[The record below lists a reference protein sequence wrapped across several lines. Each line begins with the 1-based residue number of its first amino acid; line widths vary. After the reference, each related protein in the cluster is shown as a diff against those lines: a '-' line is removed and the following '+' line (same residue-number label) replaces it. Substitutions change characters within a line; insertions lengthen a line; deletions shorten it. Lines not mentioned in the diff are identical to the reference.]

1 MLQEIGSFESDI
13 EVGNLKRCSLA
24 KEGDGNVFSIS
35 LLYCAVMLTPARVPA
50 RFAEDERA
58 HIVSFWNAQGRY
70 RVGMPLDAPKKGV
83 WQIRLT
89 PAGSL
94 WLWKYQNALGLGKTA
109 PTTDFTLTATQ
120 NEEWK
125 QWVQRKV
132 ESDRWKAQQ
141 TADAANL
148 ALLPQ
153 APPASPPPS
162 KPIPADPGPIPP
174 ALLNMVGNPPP
185 FANTITP
192 LQHSI
197 TFEDGEVLTY
207 VDNVLVSNPRY
218 AYYRFPQGVVS
229 YGTSLK
235 KISDSELNPIF
246 EQAGF
251 SASELKVAKAV
262 SRLEGGFES
271 VNTYDTGYVS
281 VGFLQFITFDA
292 GKGSLV
298 QVLQQEKS
306 DRPQDFERDFRQYGI
321 DITPEGVLTVIDP
334 GTGAELV
341 GAEAVM
347 KVVDDK
353 RLTAV
358 FQRAG
363 KHSVAFR
370 VAQVKVARLVYW
382 PTNDLVKVT
391 LNGQQT
397 LAKVS
402 ELVKSEAGLATL
414 FDRKVNRGN
423 IEPITDVVSKIV
435 TKYRLT
441 TLAQLPHYEREI
453 VQGLKYRE
461 DFLADKSL
469 AQPPDVKA
477 LPPPPVE
484 VKPKPVE
491 PKPKDPKPVEPKPT
505 DPNPL
510 ETPAEEPDFAQLL
523 RAYEPNVS
531 DILFPLTH
539 L

>member
-1 MLQEIGSFESDI
+1 ML
-13 EVGNLKRCSLA
+13 NTT
-24 KEGDGNVFSIS
+24 
-35 LLYCAVMLTPARVPA
+35 LLYCLIMLAPARVPA
-50 RFAEDERA
+50 RFADGERA
-58 HIVSFWNAQGRY
+58 RVVTFWNTQGRY
-70 RVGMPLDAPKKGV
+70 RVGMPPDAQKRGV

-109 PTTDFTLTATQ
+109 PTTDFTVTAAQ

-132 ESDRWKAQQ
+132 DYDRWKAQQ
-141 TADAANL
+141 VADTANV

-153 APPASPPPS
+153 VPPAAPPAPKPVPP
-162 KPIPADPGPIPP
+162 DPGPIPP
-174 ALLNMVGNPPP
+174 TLLNAVGNPPP
-185 FANTITP
+185 FANTVTP
-192 LQHSI
+192 LQHII
-197 TFEDGEVLTY
+197 TFEDGEALTY
-207 VDNVLVSNPRY
+207 TDNVQVSNPRY

-229 YGTSLK
+229 YGTNLK
-235 KISDSELNPIF
+235 KLSDSDLNPIF

-271 VNTYDTGYVS
+271 INTYDTGYVS
-281 VGFLQFITFDA
+281 VGFIQFITFDA

-321 DITPEGVLTVIDP
+321 DVTPEGVLAAIDP

-347 KVVDDK
+347 KIVDDK

-363 KHSVAFR
+363 KHSRAFR

-382 PTNDLVKVT
+382 PTNDPVKIM
-391 LNGQQT
+391 LNGQPMI
-397 LAKVS
+397 AKASDV
-402 ELVKSEAGLATL
+402 VRSEAGLATL

-423 IEPITDVVSKIV
+423 IEPISEIV
-435 TKYRLT
+435 NQVIQKYHLT
-441 TLAQLPHYEREI
+441 TIAQLPSYEKEI
-453 VQGLKYRE
+453 VQRLKYRE
-461 DFLADKSL
+461 DFLADKGL
-469 AQPPDVKA
+469 GQPAEVKQTP
-477 LPPPPVE
+477 LPVE
-484 VKPKPVE
+484 EKPKQTE
-491 PKPKDPKPVEPKPT
+491 PKPKPDPVEPPS
-505 DPNPL
+505 DDSPFPRSLREGAPL
-510 ETPAEEPDFAQLL
+510 SIP
-523 RAYEPNVS
+523 
-531 DILFPLTH
+531 
-539 L
+539 